1 MEAQLVGEYTWEW
14 RGRDYL
20 ANHVLELFSNMTFT
34 YTGKKKRRGEE
45 RGGEGRRGEERGGE
59 GRRGEERGGE
69 GGEQRRGGERK

>member
-1 MEAQLVGEYTWEW
+1 MEAQLAGEYTWEW

-45 RGGEGRRGEERGGE
+45 RGGEGRRGEERE
-59 GRRGEERGGE
+59 ASREEEARGSEE
-69 GGEQRRGGERK
+69 GERRRNQESY